1 MHKPF
6 LATLTVFSI
15 QHDRSYNMP
24 GRRLDDQCLPR
35 AAAVHLI
42 PADPWSRE
50 WGQPHIGTSGPAAD
64 YASWIPAAARA
75 ASDSR

>member
-6 LATLTVFSI
+6 LATLTVFAI
-15 QHDRSYNMP
+15 QHDRSYIMP

-50 WGQPHIGTSGPAAD
+50 WGQPQALE
-64 YASWIPAAARA
+64 ARKQYWQVYVNVKELQ
-75 ASDSR
+75 SLSLT